1 MRARPRSSRTEG
13 ALRCR
18 PCRAGP
24 PSPDWW
30 LGSEAENDREGGT
43 RATAVAREEAPRVL
57 AGRGHL
63 EEPAQERV
71 AVRRG
76 RPLELHP
83 LAHGGQVGA
92 AHAGGGAARGP
103 PAGGGAE
110 PVPAGAAT
118 GGSRRRGCDGRGN
131 GHGRVLPLSAGK
143 SAEADVRCCY
153 SCDWCDAPGGMDAR
167 YLSVTSAERTA
178 TLRAC
183 CASGSRAG
191 SDPARAPCRRCWPD
205 EVP

>member
-24 PSPDWW
+24 LSPGWW

-43 RATAVAREEAPRVL
+43 WATAVAREEAPRVF
-57 AGRGHL
+57 AGRGDL
-63 EEPAQERV
+63 EQPAQERV

-92 AHAGGGAARGP
+92 AHAGGGAAPGPARDARGG
-103 PAGGGAE
+103 ARGARRGGGGGE

-143 SAEADVRCCY
+143 SA
-153 SCDWCDAPGGMDAR
+153 
-167 YLSVTSAERTA
+167 
-178 TLRAC
+178 
-183 CASGSRAG
+183 
-191 SDPARAPCRRCWPD
+191 
-205 EVP
+205 

>member
-24 PSPDWW
+24 LSPGWW

-43 RATAVAREEAPRVL
+43 WATAVAREEAPRVF
-57 AGRGHL
+57 AGRGDL
-63 EEPAQERV
+63 EQPAQERV

-92 AHAGGGAARGP
+92 AHAGGRG
-103 PAGGGAE
+103 E
-110 PVPAGAAT
+110 PVPAGPPT
-118 GGSRRRGCDGRGN
+118 GGSRRPGAARGAGAGRPRA
-131 GHGRVLPLSAGK
+131 GR
-143 SAEADVRCCY
+143 
-153 SCDWCDAPGGMDAR
+153 
-167 YLSVTSAERTA
+167 
-178 TLRAC
+178 
-183 CASGSRAG
+183 SGSTGLRRAWKRTWSG
-191 SDPARAPCRRCWPD
+191 SASLGGEERRGG
-205 EVP
+205 

>member
-18 PCRAGP
+18 PCPAGP
-24 PSPDWW
+24 PSPGWW

-43 RATAVAREEAPRVL
+43 GAPAVAREEAPRVL

-63 EEPAQERV
+63 EQPAQERV

-92 AHAGGGAARGP
+92 AHAGGR
-103 PAGGGAE
+103 AE

-118 GGSRRRGCDGRGN
+118 GGSRRRGCDGRGK
-131 GHGRVLPLSAGK
+131 GHGRGLALSAGGRGRGGGWGWL
-143 SAEADVRCCY
+143 SFGC
-153 SCDWCDAPGGMDAR
+153 WCAAGG
-167 YLSVTSAERTA
+167 
-178 TLRAC
+178 
-183 CASGSRAG
+183 
-191 SDPARAPCRRCWPD
+191 
-205 EVP
+205 

>member
-24 PSPDWW
+24 PSPDRW

-63 EEPAQERV
+63 EQPAQERV

-92 AHAGGGAARGP
+92 AHAGGR
-103 PAGGGAE
+103 AE
-110 PVPAGAAT
+110 PVPAGGAT
-118 GGSRRRGCDGRGN
+118 GGSGRRAGGAGGAAPARGGGGAGAGRSRDGRIVSTGL
-131 GHGRVLPLSAGK
+131 RRAWK
-143 SAEADVRCCY
+143 
-153 SCDWCDAPGGMDAR
+153 
-167 YLSVTSAERTA
+167 RTW
-178 TLRAC
+178 
-183 CASGSRAG
+183 SGSASLG
-191 SDPARAPCRRCWPD
+191 G
-205 EVP
+205 E

>member
-63 EEPAQERV
+63 EQPAQERI

-92 AHAGGGAARGP
+92 AHAGGRGGGGRGRPARG
-103 PAGGGAE
+103 GGRSRCRPE
-110 PVPAGAAT
+110 PRRADRVDGAAT
-118 GGSRRRGCDGRGN
+118 GVETDMVGFCLSRRGRAPRRTLAAVT
-131 GHGRVLPLSAGK
+131 RVTAATRR
-143 SAEADVRCCY
+143 AEWTR
-153 SCDWCDAPGGMDAR
+153 
-167 YLSVTSAERTA
+167 VTS
-178 TLRAC
+178 L
-183 CASGSRAG
+183 
-191 SDPARAPCRRCWPD
+191 
-205 EVP
+205 

>member
-24 PSPDWW
+24 PSPDRW

-43 RATAVAREEAPRVL
+43 RATAVAREESPRVL

-63 EEPAQERV
+63 EQPAQERV

-92 AHAGGGAARGP
+92 GPARCTGTRRRAGGRWARP
-103 PAGGGAE
+103 RRGGDPSRCRPE
-110 PVPAGAAT
+110 PRRADRVDGAAT
-118 GGSRRRGCDGRGN
+118 GVETDMVGFCLSRRGRAPRRTLGAVT
-131 GHGRVLPLSAGK
+131 RVTAATRR
-143 SAEADVRCCY
+143 AEWTR
-153 SCDWCDAPGGMDAR
+153 
-167 YLSVTSAERTA
+167 VTS
-178 TLRAC
+178 L
-183 CASGSRAG
+183 
-191 SDPARAPCRRCWPD
+191 
-205 EVP
+205 

>member
-24 PSPDWW
+24 PSPDWR

-63 EEPAQERV
+63 EQPAQERV

-92 AHAGGGAARGP
+92 AHAGGG
-103 PAGGGAE
+103 GGGAGGRGGGGG
-110 PVPAGAAT
+110 AGA
-118 GGSRRRGCDGRGN
+118 GRSRDGRIASTGL
-131 GHGRVLPLSAGK
+131 RRAWK
-143 SAEADVRCCY
+143 
-153 SCDWCDAPGGMDAR
+153 
-167 YLSVTSAERTA
+167 RTW
-178 TLRAC
+178 
-183 CASGSRAG
+183 SGSASLG
-191 SDPARAPCRRCWPD
+191 G
-205 EVP
+205 EE

>member
-63 EEPAQERV
+63 EQPAQERV

-76 RPLELHP
+76 RPRELHP
-83 LAHGGQVGA
+83 LARGGRVGA
-92 AHAGGGAARGP
+92 A
-103 PAGGGAE
+103 PAGGRAE

-143 SAEADVRCCY
+143 IAEADVIGAVTRVTAATRRAE
-153 SCDWCDAPGGMDAR
+153 WTR
-167 YLSVTSAERTA
+167 VTS
-178 TLRAC
+178 L
-183 CASGSRAG
+183 
-191 SDPARAPCRRCWPD
+191 
-205 EVP
+205 

>member
-24 PSPDWW
+24 PSPDRW

-63 EEPAQERV
+63 EQPAQERV

-83 LAHGGQVGA
+83 LAHGGGRGA
-92 AHAGGGAARGP
+92 ARGTPAPRRGGGGAATP
-103 PAGGGAE
+103 PRGGARSRCRPE
-110 PVPAGAAT
+110 PRRADRVDGAAT
-118 GGSRRRGCDGRGN
+118 G
-131 GHGRVLPLSAGK
+131 V
-143 SAEADVRCCY
+143 
-153 SCDWCDAPGGMDAR
+153 
-167 YLSVTSAERTA
+167 
-178 TLRAC
+178 
-183 CASGSRAG
+183 
-191 SDPARAPCRRCWPD
+191 
-205 EVP
+205 

>member
-24 PSPDWW
+24 PSPDRW

-63 EEPAQERV
+63 EQPAQERV

-92 AHAGGGAARGP
+92 AHAGGRAEPGAAGP
-103 PAGGGAE
+103 ATGGSGRRGGGGRSRCRPDPRRADR
-110 PVPAGAAT
+110 VDGAAT
-118 GGSRRRGCDGRGN
+118 GVETDMVGFCLSRRGRAP
-131 GHGRVLPLSAGK
+131 RRTLSAVTRVT
-143 SAEADVRCCY
+143 AATRRVEWTR
-153 SCDWCDAPGGMDAR
+153 
-167 YLSVTSAERTA
+167 VTS
-178 TLRAC
+178 L
-183 CASGSRAG
+183 
-191 SDPARAPCRRCWPD
+191 
-205 EVP
+205 